1 MSTRVP
7 RYLAC
12 FAALSGTAF
21 AAETALLGGPAG
33 FAGVAWVPTNNVSA
47 RLTQQSDAASIKFE
61 KTGNVRRMLALAT
74 KPAGALSPPRALAL
88 WGRVSLEQG
97 EAPRLATVLFERGGG
112 VWFRVS
118 GTPLDLGESI
128 ETRMPLRSLREAGFS
143 NDASGQL
150 EWEQVEKV
158 WVGLV
163 MDGPARGTFEL
174 SRAIFTDEPYRPTR
188 PLRIPR
194 SGPGTWS
201 VGKDAAVTAT
211 LTTPNEG
218 PEGQA
223 CMKVAF
229 TFPGGRHM
237 YMVPTTPVPTGELDG
252 YSGLRFRYRAVL
264 PEGITGLLVMLVE
277 NTGSQYVATPP
288 PPASDAWTTVTI
300 PVEGFRKGSWSKDP
314 NNRFDLCDVSKVAF
328 GVHGSATGAGGDGLI
343 MAVDIA
349 LVP

>member
-1 MSTRVP
+1 MTSRAP
-7 RYLAC
+7 CYLAC
-12 FAALSGTAF
+12 FVALTAAALAT
-21 AAETALLGGPAG
+21 ETALVGGSAG
-33 FAGVAWVPTNNVSA
+33 FSGVKCVPTNNVSA
-47 RLTQQSDAASIKFE
+47 RLTRQSGAATIRFE
-61 KTGNVRRMLALAT
+61 KTGDIRRMLALET
-74 KPAGALSPPRALAL
+74 KPAAALAPPRALAL
-88 WGRVSLEQG
+88 WGRVSLDQG

-118 GTPLDLGESI
+118 GTALDLGESI
-128 ETRMPLRSLREAGFS
+128 EARMPLRSLREAGFS

-150 EWEQVEKV
+150 EWDQVETV

-174 SRAIFTDEPYRPTR
+174 TRAIFTDEPYRPTR

-201 VGKDAAVTAT
+201 VGKDPAAKAD
-211 LTTPNEG
+211 LTTPDEG

-237 YMVPTTPVPTGELDG
+237 YMVPTTSVPQAELDG
-252 YSGLRFRYRAVL
+252 YSALRFRYRAVL
-264 PEGITGLLVMLVE
+264 PEGIAGLLVMLIE

-288 PPASDAWTTVTI
+288 PPASDAWTTANI
-300 PVEGFRKGSWSKDP
+300 ALGEFKLGGWSKDP
-314 NNRFDLCDVSKVAF
+314 NNRLDLCDVGKVAI
-328 GVHGSATGAGGDGLI
+328 GVHGTATGAGGDGLI